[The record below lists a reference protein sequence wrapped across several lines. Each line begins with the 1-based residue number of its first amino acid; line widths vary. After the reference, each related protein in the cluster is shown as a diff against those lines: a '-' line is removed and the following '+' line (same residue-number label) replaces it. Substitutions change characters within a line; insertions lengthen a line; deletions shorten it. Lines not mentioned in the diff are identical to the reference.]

1 MSAVPNASLQQRLL
15 DMADAARS
23 RAEELP
29 AGEEREALL
38 RKAEDAERSA
48 AEGEWL
54 TSPSAKPPT
63 R

>member
-1 MSAVPNASLQQRLL
+1 MSTAPNASLQKRLL

-38 RKAEDAERSA
+38 RKAEDAEGSA
-48 AEGEWL
+48 AVGEWL
-54 TSPSAKPPT
+54 TSPGAKPPT
-63 R
+63 